1 MANRFNVVIEI
12 LRQDG
17 DEKLTTDGGKL
28 LVEGLLAG
36 VSVNAY
42 SFLGINWSG
51 VHIFGEP
58 HNGDAGS

>member
-1 MANRFNVVIEI
+1 MVIEI

-36 VSVNAY
+36 GLIDVDSFLSVNGA
-42 SFLGINWSG
+42 G
-51 VHIFGEP
+51 VHIFSES
-58 HNGDAGS
+58 HNGNASF